1 MVMKLTSKIKMT
13 KVKAAKATKKNSILS
28 PSKGALLKPEK
39 KARPAKSVAAE
50 LKDLAAPKVRKVLKA
65 FNGLSPRD
73 WTMLSRN
80 VWDDVSSPRNKRH
93 LEHGAVYPVKLAERA
108 IAMYSGE
115 GDFVFDPFNGIGS
128 TIVAAGRMNRKGLGI
143 ELNPRFVELTNEWIQ
158 EEVNLFTSGDKNISV
173 VNDDCRNMENY
184 LDANS
189 VQLTVTSPPY
199 ANFIQRSVK
208 DRATTHK
215 TSLIV
220 KDNNSRVKAYSDH
233 QDDFG
238 NLDYDQFLL
247 DSEGLFKSLLKVTK
261 PNGYAVW
268 VVKDYRLPPKRPYI
282 SMHSDL
288 AMAAQRAGWLWHD
301 LIIWNQNEQRRLVLL
316 GFPSRFYTNQ
326 NCSFLVVLRKD
337 A

>member
-1 MVMKLTSKIKMT
+1 MPSKAKKTSIVQKQAKQALLSPIKKVRVDKTITKIKKDESSS
-13 KVKAAKATKKNSILS
+13 KVK
-28 PSKGALLKPEK
+28 
-39 KARPAKSVAAE
+39 
-50 LKDLAAPKVRKVLKA
+50 KVLKA
-65 FNGLSPRD
+65 FNGLSPRE

-80 VWDDVSSPRNKRH
+80 IWDDVSSPRNKRH

-115 GDFVFDPFNGIGS
+115 GDLIFDPFNGVGS
-128 TIVAAGRMNRKGLGI
+128 TIVAAGRMKRKGLGI
-143 ELNPRFVELTNEWIQ
+143 ELNPRFVELTNEWLA
-158 EEVNLFTSGDKNISV
+158 EEENLFTSSIKEVAVI
-173 VNDDCRNMENY
+173 NDDCRNMEKY
-184 LDANS
+184 LETNS

-233 QDDFG
+233 KDDFG

-247 DSEGLFKSLLKVTK
+247 DSHDLFKSLLKVTK

-288 AMAAQRAGWLWHD
+288 AQAAQNAGWLWHD

-316 GFPSRFYTNQ
+316 GYPSRFYTNQ
-326 NCSFLVVLRKD
+326 NCSFLVILRKD

>member
-1 MVMKLTSKIKMT
+1 MT
-13 KVKAAKATKKNSILS
+13 KAKNPKVVKKIVPTDSLVK
-28 PSKGALLKPEK
+28 PTLKPKRESLGTKLSK
-39 KARPAKSVAAE
+39 KAEKTETP
-50 LKDLAAPKVRKVLKA
+50 PKARKVLTA
-65 FNGLSPRD
+65 FNGLSPRE

-80 VWDDVSSPRNKRH
+80 IWDDVSSPRNKRH

-115 GDFVFDPFNGIGS
+115 DDLVFDPFNGIGS
-128 TIVAAGRMNRKGLGI
+128 TIVAASRMNRRGIGI
-143 ELNPRFVELTNEWIQ
+143 ELNPRFVELTKEWLA
-158 EEVNLFTSGDKNISV
+158 EEKTLFSSHAKEVEV
-173 VNDDCRNMENY
+173 VNDDCRNMEKY
-184 LDANS
+184 LEANS

-233 QDDFG
+233 KDDFG
-238 NLDYDQFLL
+238 NLDYDQFLV
-247 DSEGLFKSLLKVTK
+247 DSQDLFKSLLKITK

-288 AMAAQRAGWLWHD
+288 ALAAQNAGWLWHD

-316 GFPSRFYTNQ
+316 GYPTRFYTNQ

>member
-1 MVMKLTSKIKMT
+1 MTTAKITKSPKASRKTGGTDANKEIQSKSKKRAITSKSPALTIENGGLP
-13 KVKAAKATKKNSILS
+13 KVK
-28 PSKGALLKPEK
+28 
-39 KARPAKSVAAE
+39 
-50 LKDLAAPKVRKVLKA
+50 KVLKA
-65 FNGLSPRD
+65 FNGLSPRE

-80 VWDDVSSPRNKRH
+80 IWDDVSSPRNKRH

-108 IAMYSGE
+108 ITMYSGK
-115 GDFVFDPFNGIGS
+115 GDLVFDPFNGIGS
-128 TIVAAGRMNRKGLGI
+128 TLVAAAKLGRKGLGI
-143 ELNPRFVELTNEWIQ
+143 ELNPRFVQLTNEWLA
-158 EEVNLFTSGDKNISV
+158 EEENLFTTTIKDVSV
-173 VNDDCRNMENY
+173 VNDDCRKMEKY
-184 LDANS
+184 LDPNS

-208 DRATTHK
+208 DRETTHK

-233 QDDFG
+233 KDDFG

-247 DSEGLFKSLLKVTK
+247 DSQELFKSLLVVTK

-288 AMAAQRAGWLWHD
+288 AQAAQNAGWLWHD

-316 GFPSRFYTNQ
+316 GYPSRFYTNQ
-326 NCSFLVVLRKD
+326 NCSFLVILRKN

>member
-1 MVMKLTSKIKMT
+1 MT
-13 KVKAAKATKKNSILS
+13 KTKTTKAIRKPMATKPFIEAPPNSEADTQNFKQT
-28 PSKGALLKPEK
+28 PSITKTD
-39 KARPAKSVAAE
+39 SI
-50 LKDLAAPKVRKVLKA
+50 PKVRKVLNA
-65 FNGLSPRD
+65 FNGLSPRE
-73 WTMLSRN
+73 WTLLSRN
-80 VWDDVSSPRNKRH
+80 IWDDVSSPRNKRH

-115 GDFVFDPFNGIGS
+115 GDLVFDPFNGIGS
-128 TIVAAGRMNRKGLGI
+128 TLVAAARMKRRGLGI
-143 ELNPRFVELTNEWIQ
+143 ELNPHFVELTNSWLA
-158 EEVNLFTSGDKNISV
+158 EENTLFSPHTEGVKV
-173 VNDDCRNMENY
+173 VCDDCRNMAKYFEP
-184 LDANS
+184 NS

-233 QDDFG
+233 KDDFG
-238 NLDYDQFLL
+238 NLNYDDFLVA
-247 DSEGLFKSLLKVTK
+247 SQNIFNSLLAITK

-282 SMHSDL
+282 SMHSDIAL
-288 AMAAQRAGWLWHD
+288 AAQNVGWLWHD

-316 GFPSRFYTNQ
+316 GYPTRFYTNQ
-326 NCSFLVVLRKD
+326 NCSFLVILRKD

>member
-1 MVMKLTSKIKMT
+1 MTSAKLP
-13 KVKAAKATKKNSILS
+13 KNINTL
-28 PSKGALLKPEK
+28 
-39 KARPAKSVAAE
+39 E
-50 LKDLAAPKVRKVLKA
+50 LKDLDQSSPLKKKTKGSAIKKNLSENDTEVSVEPSRLRKVLKA
-65 FNGLSPRD
+65 FNGLTPRE
-73 WTMLSRN
+73 WTQLSRN

-108 IAMYSGE
+108 ISMYSGE
-115 GDFVFDPFNGIGS
+115 GDLVFDPFNGIGS
-128 TIVAAGRMNRKGLGI
+128 TIVAAARLKRRGLGI
-143 ELNPRFVELTNEWIQ
+143 ELNPRFVELTNEWLI
-158 EEVNLFTSGDKNISV
+158 EEENLFSSKDKLASV
-173 VNDDCRNMENY
+173 VHDDCRNMLQHIEP
-184 LDANS
+184 NS

-233 QDDFG
+233 VDDFG
-238 NLDYDQFLL
+238 NLDYDKFLEDCHEL
-247 DSEGLFKSLLKVTK
+247 LKSLLIVTK

-288 AMAAQRAGWLWHD
+288 AQVAQKAGWLWHD

-316 GFPSRFYTNQ
+316 GYPSRFYTNQ

-337 A
+337 V